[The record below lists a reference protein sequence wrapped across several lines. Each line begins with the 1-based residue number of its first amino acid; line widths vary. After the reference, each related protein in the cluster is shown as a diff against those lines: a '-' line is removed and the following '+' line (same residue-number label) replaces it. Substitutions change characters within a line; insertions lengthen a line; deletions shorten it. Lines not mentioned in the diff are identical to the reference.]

1 MVTTKQKLKHKTY
14 RERVTDCYKL
24 VTGHHVQEE
33 AFQFYKGYETVHLS
47 DAEFKDYNLALGLH
61 IH

>member
-1 MVTTKQKLKHKTY
+1 MVAAIVKG
-14 RERVTDCYKL
+14 VTDCYKL

-33 AFQFYKGYETVHLS
+33 DFQFYKVYGTVHLS
-47 DAEFKDYNLALGLH
+47 DAEFKCYNLALGLY